1 MTLFPIDWLG
11 SMFLFCSHGV
21 KPSFQAG
28 IFLPIS
34 TRRHSGM
41 RRQAQAMVRNC
52 APENPFLPATSAA
65 PWIPAE

>member
-41 RRQAQAMVRNC
+41 HRRDKVAKLLCAEGAGYGAQLR
-52 APENPFLPATSAA
+52 T
-65 PWIPAE
+65 